1 MASSRERHV
10 YKKANICGVVIVA
23 VICAVICAVT
33 FFGGRS
39 VSAQNTYYSQQESE
53 LQSRIDAE
61 SDRAE
66 EIEDY
71 SRYVDSDEFAEKMA
85 REKFG
90 LVKEDELVIKS
101 QQ

>member
-1 MASSRERHV
+1 M
-10 YKKANICGVVIVA
+10 GIVA
-23 VICAVICAVT
+23 VICAIICAVT

-39 VSAQNTYYSQQESE
+39 VDAQNAYYSTKESE
-53 LQSRIDAE
+53 LQSQIDAE

-71 SRYVDSDEFAEKMA
+71 SRYVDSDEFAEKTA

-90 LVKEDELVIKS
+90 LVKEDEVVIKAE
-101 QQ
+101 